1 MRNQLLEVEKDRFYL
16 NDPCKYSV
24 CGIIPE
30 KYTIGAYLDG
40 TKVESSTEK
49 VIARTAMER
58 FRDGEMLG
66 GQRVET
72 TVRLPKDLEK
82 YKKLEFFA
90 VFEGKKS
97 AWFQVKTAEL
107 LRRRGKPQFF
117 IEEERVDRKAGTLSI
132 RGWAAA
138 VSHVSIRLFDE
149 HKNPVECQVQRLSRV
164 DVVELFRECE
174 VEEKC
179 GFYIELENIKGK
191 YLYLVMRTK
200 DGNKAVHK
208 VALGAFEILQGKA
221 GKYRKKA
228 FTYLRAHGVK
238 ALAVKSLRKVSE
250 VTRGPVDYSK
260 WLPRHLP
267 TASELDKQRKEVF
280 SYNPKISIVV
290 CPCIRQTR
298 NF

>member
-117 IEEERVDRKAGTLSI
+117 IEEERVDRKAGTLS
-132 RGWAAA
+132 
-138 VSHVSIRLFDE
+138 
-149 HKNPVECQVQRLSRV
+149 K
-164 DVVELFRECE
+164 
-174 VEEKC
+174 
-179 GFYIELENIKGK
+179 
-191 YLYLVMRTK
+191 M
-200 DGNKAVHK
+200 
-208 VALGAFEILQGKA
+208 
-221 GKYRKKA
+221 
-228 FTYLRAHGVK
+228 
-238 ALAVKSLRKVSE
+238 
-250 VTRGPVDYSK
+250 
-260 WLPRHLP
+260 
-267 TASELDKQRKEVF
+267 
-280 SYNPKISIVV
+280 
-290 CPCIRQTR
+290 CIRDSPGTVQKEALPGALCTAR
-298 NF
+298 CEF